1 MSNSNDNFDP
11 EIWTLSLV
19 GDVLGF
25 IDEAFLDMDVHNRDA
40 LKLYLDSGDL
50 EDGLYLSVKER
61 LLECIWQAKIFKH
74 NLSEKAH

>member
-25 IDEAFLDMDVHNRDA
+25 IDEAFLDIDIENRNA
-40 LKLYLDSGDL
+40 LKLYLDDGDL
-50 EDGLYLSVKER
+50 EEGLYAGVRER
-61 LLECIWQAKIFKH
+61 LLECIWQAKMTQHEPSK
-74 NLSEKAH
+74 KAH

>member
-25 IDEAFLDMDVHNRDA
+25 IDEAFLDIDIENRNA
-40 LKLYLDSGDL
+40 LKLYLDDGDL
-50 EDGLYLSVKER
+50 EEGLYAGVRER
-61 LLECIWQAKIFKH
+61 LLECIWQAKIAKRD
-74 NLSEKAH
+74 LSEKAH